1 MGSCIICG
9 TSTDGPICDVHQED
23 VVFEFEG
30 NDPSQLTSGR
40 FYRGTVDGYADFG
53 VFINIGNVTGL
64 LHRSKLDRRL
74 ESLEWEV
81 GDDICVQVNNVR
93 DNGDID
99 LDSSIRQSAEDFRGR
114 LVQTPDGDR
123 LPDAANEATEGGGTG
138 NGSGEADSGTASS
151 AARTDADTG
160 PVHDSD
166 PDPDPEPEPDPNPAP
181 ESGPS
186 EDAGSDPAADETDPA
201 GSADTGTDTHS
212 DTDADADT
220 ATAAEAE
227 TDADIGRVTVESLSD
242 RVGETVRLEGRVA
255 SARQTSGPTVFELRD
270 ETGIVDCAA
279 FVEAGVRAYPE
290 VEADDVVRLDG
301 EVRVRREEIQI
312 ETGSLVTLEGEAL
325 AAVESRM
332 DAALDD
338 RAGPERVEALA
349 DDPAIEDALEGIG
362 AVATRIRRAVI
373 ESRPIVVR
381 HDATADG
388 YVAGAAIERA
398 VLPLVEAEHNSADA
412 VYHYFDRRPLE
423 EGVYDMNDATKDVT
437 RMLGDRE
444 RHDEKL
450 PLFVFAAAGSTA
462 ASMDGLELLEIY
474 DAPRVV
480 LDGRPAD
487 DAVVAEIDS
496 LLAVADRTAATVAA
510 TVAAAV
516 NDDVRGD
523 LAHLPAISY
532 WADVPDAY
540 AALAS
545 EAGVDAAA
553 AKRLREAIA
562 LEAFYQ
568 SYEDK
573 RQLVIDLLFEKRTG
587 LAEQV
592 SEQFVTK
599 LEAELDTAEPNAEER
614 TIDGTTV
621 TVLDT
626 EAYTHTYDF
635 PPTRLLLDELSRRL
649 DSAAVVGLGTDEV
662 HIRSDVAFDLDAVG
676 ASVSAAVPAA
686 SVSNPGSREPKLEFL
701 AGEREAVTDAV
712 VEAVAEV
719 VAAPSA

>member
-1 MGSCIICG
+1 MGNCIICG

-30 NDPSQLTSGR
+30 NEPSQLTPGR
-40 FYRGTVDGYADFG
+40 FYLGTVDGYADFG

-74 ESLEWEV
+74 ESLEWDV
-81 GDDICVQVNNVR
+81 GDEVCVQVNNVR

-99 LDSSIRQSAEDFRGR
+99 LDWSIRQSPEDFRGM
-114 LVQTPDGDR
+114 LVQTPEGDR
-123 LPDAANEATEGGGTG
+123 LLDSADDDTDDEPTEPEER
-138 NGSGEADSGTASS
+138 SE
-151 AARTDADTG
+151 
-160 PVHDSD
+160 
-166 PDPDPEPEPDPNPAP
+166 PEPEPEP
-181 ESGPS
+181 EPKSAESSPSGP
-186 EDAGSDPAADETDPA
+186 EHT
-201 GSADTGTDTHS
+201 
-212 DTDADADT
+212 ADADT
-220 ATAAEAE
+220 QTGSADEQSGGNPGDADLAEMAADSPEAATEEDADEP
-227 TDADIGRVTVESLSD
+227 DADIDRVEVDSLGD
-242 RVGETVRLEGRVA
+242 HVGETVRLEGAVA
-255 SARQTSGPTVFELRD
+255 SVRQTSGPTVFELRD

-290 VEADDVVRLDG
+290 IEADDIVRLDG
-301 EVRVRREEIQI
+301 EVRVRRDEIQV
-312 ETGSLVTLEGEAL
+312 ETESLVKLEDEAL

-332 DAALDD
+332 DQALDD
-338 RAGPERVEALA
+338 RASPENVDPLA
-349 DDPAIEDALEGIG
+349 DDPVVDAVADDIV

-381 HDATADG
+381 HDATTDG

-398 VLPLVEAEHNSADA
+398 VLPLVEEEHAAADA

-423 EGVYDMNDATKDVT
+423 DGVYDMNDATKDVT
-437 RMLGDRE
+437 RMLGDRN

-462 ASMDGLELLEIY
+462 ASLDGLELLDIY

-480 LDGRPAD
+480 LDGQAPD
-487 DAVVAEIDS
+487 DVIAEEIDS
-496 LLAVADRTAATVAA
+496 LVTLDDRTATTIAA

-516 NDDVRGD
+516 NDDVRED
-523 LAHLPAISY
+523 VTHLPAVSY
-532 WADVPDAY
+532 WAETPDVY
-540 AALAS
+540 TEIAANV
-545 EAGVDAAA
+545 GVDEAAA
-553 AKRLREAIA
+553 ERLRQAIA

-599 LEAELDTAEPNAEER
+599 LEAELDTARPNLDDR
-614 TIDGTTV
+614 TVDGTTV

-626 EAYTHTYDF
+626 EAYTHKYDF

-649 DSAAVVGLGTDEV
+649 DSTAIVGLGTDEL
-662 HIRSDVAFDLDAVG
+662 HIRSTTDLDLDAIVD
-676 ASVSAAVPAA
+676 SVSAAVPNAG
-686 SVSNPGSREPKLEFL
+686 VSDPGARQPKLEFL
-701 AGEREAVTDAV
+701 AGERDAVTEAV
-712 VEAVAEV
+712 VEAVAGGTV
-719 VAAPSA
+719 APSL

>member
-1 MGSCIICG
+1 MGNCIICG

-30 NDPSQLTSGR
+30 NEPSQLTPGR
-40 FYRGTVDGYADFG
+40 FYLGTVDGYADFG

-74 ESLEWEV
+74 ESLEWDV
-81 GDDICVQVNNVR
+81 GDEVCVQVNNVR

-99 LDSSIRQSAEDFRGR
+99 LDWSIRQSPEDFRGM
-114 LVQTPDGDR
+114 LVQTPEGDR
-123 LPDAANEATEGGGTG
+123 LLDSADDDTDDEPTEPEER
-138 NGSGEADSGTASS
+138 SE
-151 AARTDADTG
+151 
-160 PVHDSD
+160 
-166 PDPDPEPEPDPNPAP
+166 PEPEPKSAESSP
-181 ESGPS
+181 SGP
-186 EDAGSDPAADETDPA
+186 EPT
-201 GSADTGTDTHS
+201 
-212 DTDADADT
+212 ADADT
-220 ATAAEAE
+220 QTGSADEQSGGNPGDADLAEMAADSPEAATEEDADEP
-227 TDADIGRVTVESLSD
+227 DADIDRVEVDSLGD
-242 RVGETVRLEGRVA
+242 HVGETVRLEGAVA
-255 SARQTSGPTVFELRD
+255 SVRQTSGPTVFELRD

-290 VEADDVVRLDG
+290 IEADDIVRLDG
-301 EVRVRREEIQI
+301 EVRVRRDEIQV
-312 ETGSLVTLEGEAL
+312 ETESLVKLEDEAL

-332 DAALDD
+332 DQALDD
-338 RAGPERVEALA
+338 RASPENVDPLA
-349 DDPAIEDALEGIG
+349 DDPVVDAVADDIV

-381 HDATADG
+381 HDATTDG

-398 VLPLVEAEHNSADA
+398 VLPLVEEEHAAADA

-423 EGVYDMNDATKDVT
+423 DGVYDMNDATKDVT
-437 RMLGDRE
+437 RMLGDRN

-462 ASMDGLELLEIY
+462 ASLDGLELLDIY

-480 LDGRPAD
+480 LDGQAPD
-487 DAVVAEIDS
+487 DVIAEEIDS
-496 LLAVADRTAATVAA
+496 LVTLDDRTATTIAA

-516 NDDVRGD
+516 NDDVRED
-523 LAHLPAISY
+523 VTHLPAVSY
-532 WADVPDAY
+532 WAETPDVY
-540 AALAS
+540 TEIAANV
-545 EAGVDAAA
+545 GVDEAAA
-553 AKRLREAIA
+553 ERLRQAIA

-599 LEAELDTAEPNAEER
+599 LEAELDTARPNLDDR
-614 TIDGTTV
+614 TVDGTTV

-626 EAYTHTYDF
+626 EAYTHKYDF

-649 DSAAVVGLGTDEV
+649 DSTAIVGLGTDEL
-662 HIRSDVAFDLDAVG
+662 HIRSTTDLDLDAIVD
-676 ASVSAAVPAA
+676 SVSAAVPNAG
-686 SVSNPGSREPKLEFL
+686 VSDPGARQPKLEFL
-701 AGEREAVTDAV
+701 AGERDAVTEAV
-712 VEAVAEV
+712 VEAVAGGTV
-719 VAAPSA
+719 APSL

>member
-1 MGSCIICG
+1 MGNCIICG

-30 NDPSQLTSGR
+30 NEPSQLTPGR
-40 FYRGTVDGYADFG
+40 FYLGTVDGYADFG

-74 ESLEWEV
+74 ESLEWDV
-81 GDDICVQVNNVR
+81 GDEVCVQVNNVR

-99 LDSSIRQSAEDFRGR
+99 LDWSIRQSPEDFRGM
-114 LVQTPDGDR
+114 LVQTPEGDR
-123 LPDAANEATEGGGTG
+123 LLDSADDDTDDEPTEPEER
-138 NGSGEADSGTASS
+138 SE
-151 AARTDADTG
+151 
-160 PVHDSD
+160 
-166 PDPDPEPEPDPNPAP
+166 PEPEPAESSP
-181 ESGPS
+181 SGP
-186 EDAGSDPAADETDPA
+186 EPT
-201 GSADTGTDTHS
+201 
-212 DTDADADT
+212 ADADT
-220 ATAAEAE
+220 QTGSADEQSGGNPGDADLAEMAADSPEAATEEDADEP
-227 TDADIGRVTVESLSD
+227 DADIDRVEVDSLGD
-242 RVGETVRLEGRVA
+242 HVGETVRLEGAVA
-255 SARQTSGPTVFELRD
+255 SVRQTSGPTVFELRD

-290 VEADDVVRLDG
+290 IEADDIVRLDG
-301 EVRVRREEIQI
+301 EVRVRRDEIQV
-312 ETGSLVTLEGEAL
+312 ETESLVKLEDEAL

-332 DAALDD
+332 DQALDD
-338 RAGPERVEALA
+338 RASPENVDPLA
-349 DDPAIEDALEGIG
+349 DDPVVDAVADDIV

-381 HDATADG
+381 HDATTDG

-398 VLPLVEAEHNSADA
+398 VLPLVEEEHAAADA

-423 EGVYDMNDATKDVT
+423 DGVYDMNDATKDVT
-437 RMLGDRE
+437 RMLGDRN

-462 ASMDGLELLEIY
+462 ASLDGLELLDIY

-480 LDGRPAD
+480 LDGQAPD
-487 DAVVAEIDS
+487 DVIAEEIDS
-496 LLAVADRTAATVAA
+496 LVTLDDRTATTIAA

-516 NDDVRGD
+516 NDDVRED
-523 LAHLPAISY
+523 VTHLPAVSY
-532 WADVPDAY
+532 WAETPDVY
-540 AALAS
+540 TEIAANV
-545 EAGVDAAA
+545 GVDEAAA
-553 AKRLREAIA
+553 ERLRQAIA

-587 LAEQV
+587 LAAQV

-599 LEAELDTAEPNAEER
+599 LEAELDTARPNLDDR
-614 TIDGTTV
+614 TVDGTTV

-626 EAYTHTYDF
+626 EAYTHKYDF

-649 DSAAVVGLGTDEV
+649 DSTAIVGLGTDEL
-662 HIRSDVAFDLDAVG
+662 HIRSTTDLDLDAIVD
-676 ASVSAAVPAA
+676 SVSAAVPNAG
-686 SVSNPGSREPKLEFL
+686 VSDPGARQPKLEFL
-701 AGEREAVTDAV
+701 AGERDAVTEAV
-712 VEAVAEV
+712 VEAVAGGTV
-719 VAAPSA
+719 APSL

>member
-1 MGSCIICG
+1 MGNCIICG

-30 NDPSQLTSGR
+30 NEPSQLTPGR
-40 FYRGTVDGYADFG
+40 FYLGTVDGYADFG

-74 ESLEWEV
+74 ESLEWDV
-81 GDDICVQVNNVR
+81 GDEVCVQVNNVR

-99 LDSSIRQSAEDFRGR
+99 LDWSIRQSPEDFRGM
-114 LVQTPDGDR
+114 LVQTPEGDR
-123 LPDAANEATEGGGTG
+123 LLDSADDDTDDEPTEPEER
-138 NGSGEADSGTASS
+138 SE
-151 AARTDADTG
+151 
-160 PVHDSD
+160 
-166 PDPDPEPEPDPNPAP
+166 PEPEPETEPEPEPAESSP
-181 ESGPS
+181 SGP
-186 EDAGSDPAADETDPA
+186 EPT
-201 GSADTGTDTHS
+201 
-212 DTDADADT
+212 ADADT
-220 ATAAEAE
+220 QTGSADEQSGGNPGDADLAEMAADSPEAATEEDADEP
-227 TDADIGRVTVESLSD
+227 DADIDRVEVDSLGD
-242 RVGETVRLEGRVA
+242 HVGETVRLEGAVA
-255 SARQTSGPTVFELRD
+255 SVRQTSGPTVFELRD

-290 VEADDVVRLDG
+290 IEADDIVRLDG
-301 EVRVRREEIQI
+301 EVRVRRDEIQV
-312 ETGSLVTLEGEAL
+312 ETESLVKLEDEAL

-332 DAALDD
+332 DQALDD
-338 RAGPERVEALA
+338 RASPENVDPLA
-349 DDPAIEDALEGIG
+349 DDPVVDAVADDIV

-381 HDATADG
+381 HDATTDG

-398 VLPLVEAEHNSADA
+398 VLPLVEEEHAAADA

-423 EGVYDMNDATKDVT
+423 DGVYDMNDATKDVT
-437 RMLGDRE
+437 RMLGDRN

-462 ASMDGLELLEIY
+462 ASLDGLELLDIY

-480 LDGRPAD
+480 LDGQAPD
-487 DAVVAEIDS
+487 DVIAEEIDS
-496 LLAVADRTAATVAA
+496 LVTLDDRTATTIAA

-516 NDDVRGD
+516 NDDVRED
-523 LAHLPAISY
+523 VTHLPAVSY
-532 WADVPDAY
+532 WAETPDVY
-540 AALAS
+540 TEIAANV
-545 EAGVDAAA
+545 GVDEAAA
-553 AKRLREAIA
+553 ERLRQAIA

-599 LEAELDTAEPNAEER
+599 LEAELDTARPNLDDR
-614 TIDGTTV
+614 TVDGTTV

-626 EAYTHTYDF
+626 EAYTHKYDF

-649 DSAAVVGLGTDEV
+649 DSTAIVGLGTDEL
-662 HIRSDVAFDLDAVG
+662 HIRSTTDLDLDAIVD
-676 ASVSAAVPAA
+676 SVSAAVPNAG
-686 SVSNPGSREPKLEFL
+686 VSDPGARQPKLEFL
-701 AGEREAVTDAV
+701 AGERDAVTEAV
-712 VEAVAEV
+712 VEAVAGGTV
-719 VAAPSA
+719 APSL

>member
-1 MGSCIICG
+1 MGNCIICG

-30 NDPSQLTSGR
+30 NEPSQLTPGR
-40 FYRGTVDGYADFG
+40 FYLGTVDGYADFG

-74 ESLEWEV
+74 ESLEWDIGDEV
-81 GDDICVQVNNVR
+81 CVQVNNVR

-99 LDSSIRQSAEDFRGR
+99 LDWSIRQSPEDFRGM
-114 LVQTPDGDR
+114 LVQTPEGDR
-123 LPDAANEATEGGGTG
+123 LLDSADDDTDDEPTEPEER
-138 NGSGEADSGTASS
+138 SE
-151 AARTDADTG
+151 
-160 PVHDSD
+160 
-166 PDPDPEPEPDPNPAP
+166 PEPEPEPEPAESSP
-181 ESGPS
+181 SGP
-186 EDAGSDPAADETDPA
+186 EPT
-201 GSADTGTDTHS
+201 
-212 DTDADADT
+212 ADADT
-220 ATAAEAE
+220 QTGSADEQSGGNPGDADLAEMAADAPEAATEEDADEP
-227 TDADIGRVTVESLSD
+227 DADIDRVEVDSLGD
-242 RVGETVRLEGRVA
+242 HVGETVRLEGAVA
-255 SARQTSGPTVFELRD
+255 SVRQTSGPTVFELRD

-290 VEADDVVRLDG
+290 IEADDIVRLDG
-301 EVRVRREEIQI
+301 EVRVRRDEIQV
-312 ETGSLVTLEGEAL
+312 ETESLVKLEDEAL

-332 DAALDD
+332 DQALDD
-338 RAGPERVEALA
+338 RASPENVDPLA
-349 DDPAIEDALEGIG
+349 DDPVVDAVADDIV

-381 HDATADG
+381 HDATTDG

-398 VLPLVEAEHNSADA
+398 VLPLVEEEHAAADA

-423 EGVYDMNDATKDVT
+423 DGVYDMNDATKDVT
-437 RMLGDRE
+437 RMLGDRN

-462 ASMDGLELLEIY
+462 ASLDGLELLDIY

-480 LDGRPAD
+480 LDGQAPD
-487 DAVVAEIDS
+487 DVIAEEIDS
-496 LLAVADRTAATVAA
+496 LVTLDDRTATTIAA

-516 NDDVRGD
+516 NDDVRED
-523 LAHLPAISY
+523 VTHLPAVSY
-532 WADVPDAY
+532 WAETPDVY
-540 AALAS
+540 TEIAANV
-545 EAGVDAAA
+545 GVDEAAA
-553 AKRLREAIA
+553 ERLRQAIA

-599 LEAELDTAEPNAEER
+599 LEAELDTARPNLDDR
-614 TIDGTTV
+614 TVDGTTV

-626 EAYTHTYDF
+626 EAYTHKYDF

-649 DSAAVVGLGTDEV
+649 DSTAIVGLGTDEL
-662 HIRSDVAFDLDAVG
+662 HIRSTTDLDLDAIVD
-676 ASVSAAVPAA
+676 SVSAAVPNAG
-686 SVSNPGSREPKLEFL
+686 VSDPGARQPKLEFL
-701 AGEREAVTDAV
+701 AGERDAVTEAV
-712 VEAVAEV
+712 VEAVAGGTV
-719 VAAPSA
+719 APSL

>member
-1 MGSCIICG
+1 MGNCIICG

-30 NDPSQLTSGR
+30 NEPSQLTPGR
-40 FYRGTVDGYADFG
+40 FYLGTVDGYADFG

-74 ESLEWEV
+74 ESLEWDV
-81 GDDICVQVNNVR
+81 GDEVCVQVNNVR

-99 LDSSIRQSAEDFRGR
+99 LDWSIRQSPEDFRGM
-114 LVQTPDGDR
+114 LVQTPEGDR
-123 LPDAANEATEGGGTG
+123 LLDSADDDTDDEPTEPEER
-138 NGSGEADSGTASS
+138 SE
-151 AARTDADTG
+151 
-160 PVHDSD
+160 
-166 PDPDPEPEPDPNPAP
+166 PEPEPAESSP
-181 ESGPS
+181 SGP
-186 EDAGSDPAADETDPA
+186 EPT
-201 GSADTGTDTHS
+201 
-212 DTDADADT
+212 ADADT
-220 ATAAEAE
+220 QTGSADEQSGGNPGDADLAEMAADSPEAATEEDADEP
-227 TDADIGRVTVESLSD
+227 DADIDRVEVDSLGD
-242 RVGETVRLEGRVA
+242 HVGETVRLEGAVA
-255 SARQTSGPTVFELRD
+255 SVRQTSGPTVFELRD

-290 VEADDVVRLDG
+290 IEADDIVRLDG
-301 EVRVRREEIQI
+301 EVRVRRDEIQV
-312 ETGSLVTLEGEAL
+312 ETESLVKLEDEAL

-332 DAALDD
+332 DQALDD
-338 RAGPERVEALA
+338 RASPENVDPLA
-349 DDPAIEDALEGIG
+349 DDPVVDAVADDIV

-381 HDATADG
+381 HDATTDG

-398 VLPLVEAEHNSADA
+398 VLPLVEEEHAAADA

-423 EGVYDMNDATKDVT
+423 DGVYDMNDATKDVT
-437 RMLGDRE
+437 RMLGDRN

-462 ASMDGLELLEIY
+462 ASLDGLELLDIY

-480 LDGRPAD
+480 LDGQAPD
-487 DAVVAEIDS
+487 DVIAEEIDS
-496 LLAVADRTAATVAA
+496 LVTLDDRTATTIAA

-516 NDDVRGD
+516 NDDVRED
-523 LAHLPAISY
+523 VTHLPAVSY
-532 WADVPDAY
+532 WAETPDVY
-540 AALAS
+540 TEIAANV
-545 EAGVDAAA
+545 GVDEAAA
-553 AKRLREAIA
+553 ERLRQAIA

-599 LEAELDTAEPNAEER
+599 LEAELDTARPNLDDR
-614 TIDGTTV
+614 TVDGTTV

-626 EAYTHTYDF
+626 EAYTHKYDF

-649 DSAAVVGLGTDEV
+649 DSTAIVGLGTDEL
-662 HIRSDVAFDLDAVG
+662 HIRSTTDLDLDAIVD
-676 ASVSAAVPAA
+676 SVSAAVPNAG
-686 SVSNPGSREPKLEFL
+686 VSDPGARQPKLEFL
-701 AGEREAVTDAV
+701 AGERDAVTEAV
-712 VEAVAEV
+712 VEAVAGGTV
-719 VAAPSA
+719 APSL

>member
-1 MGSCIICG
+1 MGNCIICG

-30 NDPSQLTSGR
+30 NEPSQLTPGR
-40 FYRGTVDGYADFG
+40 FYLGTVDGYADFG

-74 ESLEWEV
+74 ESLEWDV
-81 GDDICVQVNNVR
+81 GDEVCVQVNNVR

-99 LDSSIRQSAEDFRGR
+99 LDWSIRQSPEDFRGM
-114 LVQTPDGDR
+114 LVQTPEGDR
-123 LPDAANEATEGGGTG
+123 LLDSADDDTDDEPTEPEER
-138 NGSGEADSGTASS
+138 SE
-151 AARTDADTG
+151 
-160 PVHDSD
+160 
-166 PDPDPEPEPDPNPAP
+166 PEPEPEP
-181 ESGPS
+181 EPKSAESSPSGP
-186 EDAGSDPAADETDPA
+186 EPTADADRQT
-201 GSADTGTDTHS
+201 GSADEQSGGNPG
-212 DTDADADT
+212 DADLAEMAADSPEA
-220 ATAAEAE
+220 ATEEDADEP
-227 TDADIGRVTVESLSD
+227 DADIDRVEVDSLGD
-242 RVGETVRLEGRVA
+242 HVGETVRLEGAVA
-255 SARQTSGPTVFELRD
+255 SVRQTSGPTVFELRD

-290 VEADDVVRLDG
+290 IEADDIVRLDG
-301 EVRVRREEIQI
+301 EVRVRRDEIQV
-312 ETGSLVTLEGEAL
+312 ETESLVKLEDEAL

-332 DAALDD
+332 DQVLDD
-338 RAGPERVEALA
+338 RASPENVDPLA
-349 DDPAIEDALEGIG
+349 DDPVVDAVADDIV

-381 HDATADG
+381 HDATTDG

-398 VLPLVEAEHNSADA
+398 VLPLVEEEHAAADA

-423 EGVYDMNDATKDVT
+423 DGVYDMNDATKDVT
-437 RMLGDRE
+437 RMLGDRN

-462 ASMDGLELLEIY
+462 ASLDGLELLDIY

-480 LDGRPAD
+480 LDGQAPD
-487 DAVVAEIDS
+487 DVIAEEIDS
-496 LLAVADRTAATVAA
+496 LVTLDDRTATTIAA

-516 NDDVRGD
+516 NDDVRED
-523 LAHLPAISY
+523 VTHLPAVSY
-532 WADVPDAY
+532 WAETPDVY
-540 AALAS
+540 TEIAANV
-545 EAGVDAAA
+545 GVDEAAA
-553 AKRLREAIA
+553 ERLRQAIA

-599 LEAELDTAEPNAEER
+599 LEAELDTARPNLDDR
-614 TIDGTTV
+614 TVDGTTV

-626 EAYTHTYDF
+626 EAYTHKYDF

-649 DSAAVVGLGTDEV
+649 DSTAIVGLGTDEL
-662 HIRSDVAFDLDAVG
+662 HIRSTTDLDLDAIVD
-676 ASVSAAVPAA
+676 SVSAAVPNAG
-686 SVSNPGSREPKLEFL
+686 VSDPGARQPKLEFL
-701 AGEREAVTDAV
+701 AGERDAVTEAV
-712 VEAVAEV
+712 VEAVAGGTV
-719 VAAPSA
+719 APSL

>member
-1 MGSCIICG
+1 MGNCIICG

-30 NDPSQLTSGR
+30 NEPSQLTPGR
-40 FYRGTVDGYADFG
+40 FYLGTVDGYADFG

-74 ESLEWEV
+74 ESLEWDV
-81 GDDICVQVNNVR
+81 GDEVCVQVNNVR

-99 LDSSIRQSAEDFRGR
+99 LDWSIRQSPEDFRGM
-114 LVQTPDGDR
+114 LVQTPEGDR
-123 LPDAANEATEGGGTG
+123 LLDSADDDTDDEPTEPEER
-138 NGSGEADSGTASS
+138 SE
-151 AARTDADTG
+151 
-160 PVHDSD
+160 
-166 PDPDPEPEPDPNPAP
+166 PEPEPEPEPAESSP
-181 ESGPS
+181 SGP
-186 EDAGSDPAADETDPA
+186 EPT
-201 GSADTGTDTHS
+201 
-212 DTDADADT
+212 ADADT
-220 ATAAEAE
+220 QTGSADEQSGGNPGDADLAEMAADSPEAATEEDADEP
-227 TDADIGRVTVESLSD
+227 DADIDRVEVDSLGD
-242 RVGETVRLEGRVA
+242 HVGETVRLEGAVA
-255 SARQTSGPTVFELRD
+255 SVRQTSGPTVFELRD

-290 VEADDVVRLDG
+290 IEADDIVRLDG
-301 EVRVRREEIQI
+301 EVRVRRDEIQV
-312 ETGSLVTLEGEAL
+312 ETESLVKLEDEAL

-332 DAALDD
+332 DQALDD
-338 RAGPERVEALA
+338 RASPENVDPLA
-349 DDPAIEDALEGIG
+349 DDPVVDAVADDIV

-381 HDATADG
+381 HDATTDG

-398 VLPLVEAEHNSADA
+398 VLPLVEEEHAAADA

-423 EGVYDMNDATKDVT
+423 DGVYDMNDATKDVT
-437 RMLGDRE
+437 RMLGDRN

-462 ASMDGLELLEIY
+462 ASLDGLELLDIY

-480 LDGRPAD
+480 LDGQAPD
-487 DAVVAEIDS
+487 DVIAEEIDS
-496 LLAVADRTAATVAA
+496 LVTLDDRTATTIAA

-516 NDDVRGD
+516 NDDVRED
-523 LAHLPAISY
+523 VTHLPAVSY
-532 WADVPDAY
+532 WAETPDVY
-540 AALAS
+540 TEIAANV
-545 EAGVDAAA
+545 GVDEAAA
-553 AKRLREAIA
+553 ERLRQAIA

-599 LEAELDTAEPNAEER
+599 LEAELDTARPNLDDR
-614 TIDGTTV
+614 TVDGTTV

-626 EAYTHTYDF
+626 EAYTHKYDF

-649 DSAAVVGLGTDEV
+649 DSTAIVGLGTDEL
-662 HIRSDVAFDLDAVG
+662 HIRSTTDLDLDAIVD
-676 ASVSAAVPAA
+676 SVSAAVPNAG
-686 SVSNPGSREPKLEFL
+686 VSDPGARQPKLEFL
-701 AGEREAVTDAV
+701 AGERDAVTEAV
-712 VEAVAEV
+712 VEAVAGGTV
-719 VAAPSA
+719 APSL